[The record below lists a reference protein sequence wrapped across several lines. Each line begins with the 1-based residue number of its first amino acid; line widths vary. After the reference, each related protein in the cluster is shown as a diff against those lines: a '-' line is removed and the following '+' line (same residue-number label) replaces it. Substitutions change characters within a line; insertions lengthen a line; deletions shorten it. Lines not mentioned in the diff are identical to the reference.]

1 MKKKTSVL
9 YSAVALSAVI
19 AYCGFLLKGR
29 ITETNQTEETV
40 PYEEESIII
49 IDSSAEIPSEE
60 SGKSEESEKS
70 AESEIPAPA
79 VKTDAPHEEPSEIL
93 SEKGFSPIYPVS
105 GEVVTPFSES
115 LTYNSITGDWRSHPG
130 IDIKAAKTA
139 RVLACEDGTVARCF
153 EDSLWGN
160 VIEIDH
166 GEYISVY
173 KNLSTLIMVN
183 SGDTV
188 KKGDPISGVGDSGAA
203 ESAMGAH
210 LHFEILKDGKAVD
223 PAALLDKSSLT
234 G

>member
-49 IDSSAEIPSEE
+49 IEDATEAPSEE
-60 SGKSEESEKS
+60 E
-70 AESEIPAPA
+70 EIPVAA
-79 VKTDAPHEEPSEIL
+79 VKNDVPYEEPSEIPT
-93 SEKGFSPIYPVS
+93 EKVFSPIYPVS
-105 GEVVTPFSES
+105 GEVVTSFSES
-115 LTYNSITGDWRSHPG
+115 LVYNSVTDDWRSHPG

-139 RVLACEDGTVARCF
+139 RVLACEDGAVTRCY
-153 EDSLWGN
+153 EDPLWGN

-183 SGDTV
+183 SGDIV

-203 ESAMGAH
+203 EGAMGAH
-210 LHFEILKDGKAVD
+210 LHFEMLKDGKAVD